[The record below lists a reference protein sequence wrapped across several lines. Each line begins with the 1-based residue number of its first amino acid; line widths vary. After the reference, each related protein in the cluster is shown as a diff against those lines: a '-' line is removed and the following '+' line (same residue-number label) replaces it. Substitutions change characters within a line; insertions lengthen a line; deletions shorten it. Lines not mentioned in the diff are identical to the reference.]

1 MTTTSSKIAI
11 YPGSFDPFTL
21 GHKLIVDKGLLI
33 FDKIIVGLGENVNK
47 KTYFSLEKRESIIRK
62 VYEGDPRVEVVHYDN
77 LTADFCRDN
86 GINFIIRGIRN
97 VGDFEFERNVAQI
110 NQKLN
115 PVLETV
121 FLMTPA
127 EYSEISS
134 TIIRDI
140 LIHGGDP
147 MQFMPK
153 GIRLED
159 LK

>member
-62 VYEGDPRVEVVHYDN
+62 VYEGDPRVEVVHYGN